1 MQTSR
6 YKYRSIMNNQA
17 VPVITI
23 DGPSGAGKG
32 TIAQMLALDLNW
44 NILDS
49 GALYRT
55 LAYFM
60 SEQNIELNDFE
71 KNKELIKEN
80 FTVKFDPGVAGE
92 PVKVI
97 FNNKDITKEVRT
109 EEIAKKTSDLAA
121 DPNIRDF
128 IKPCQ
133 RDFMKQPGLIAD
145 GRDMGTVI
153 FKDAH
158 YKIFLT
164 ASLEERAK
172 RRQVQLKRQGSE
184 VNMRLLLQE
193 LEDRD
198 KKDIEREHSPLRPAT
213 NSVIID
219 TSNLRPEGVV
229 EEIKKIL

>member
-1 MQTSR
+1 MKDQ
-6 YKYRSIMNNQA
+6 I

-32 TIAQMLALDLNW
+32 TIAQMLALDLKW

-60 SEQNIELNDFE
+60 LEQNIELLHFE

-80 FTVKFDPGVAGE
+80 FRVKFDPGTIGE
-92 PVKVI
+92 PVRVI
-97 FNNKDITKEVRT
+97 FNDDDITNKVRT

-121 DPNIRDF
+121 EPLIREF

-133 RDFMKQPGLIAD
+133 RNFMSLPGLIAD

-153 FKDAH
+153 FKDAKH
-158 YKIFLT
+158 KIFLT
-164 ASLEERAK
+164 ASIKERAK
-172 RRQVQLKRQGSE
+172 RRQTQLKRQGSK

-193 LEDRD
+193 LEERD
-198 KKDIEREHSPLRPAT
+198 KKDTERKHSPLKPAED
-213 NSVIID
+213 SIIID
-219 TSNLRPEGVV
+219 TSNLEPEGVIK
-229 EEIKKIL
+229 EIKKFI

>member
-1 MQTSR
+1 
-6 YKYRSIMNNQA
+6 MNTKP
-17 VPVITI
+17 VSVITI

-32 TIAQMLALDLNW
+32 TIAQMLALELKW

-60 SEQNIELNDFE
+60 MEQNISLDNFE
-71 KNKELIKEN
+71 QKKSFVKEN
-80 FTVKFDPGVAGE
+80 FIVNFDPGVVGE

-97 FNNKDITKEVRT
+97 FKDEDITNKVRT
-109 EEIAKKTSDLAA
+109 EEIAKKTSDLATE
-121 DPNIRDF
+121 PSIRDF

-133 RDFMKQPGLIAD
+133 RDFMQPPGLIAD

-153 FKDAH
+153 FKDART
-158 YKIFLT
+158 KIFLT

-172 RRQVQLKRQGSE
+172 RRKVQLKRQGSE

-193 LEDRD
+193 LEERD
-198 KKDIEREHSPLRPAT
+198 KKDIEREHSPLKPAT
-213 NSVIID
+213 DSVIID
-219 TSNLRPEGVV
+219 TSNLEPDGVI
-229 EEIKKIL
+229 EKIKKNL

>member
-1 MQTSR
+1 
-6 YKYRSIMNNQA
+6 MNEMN

-60 SEQNIELNDFE
+60 LEQNIGLNNFE
-71 KNKELIKEN
+71 KNKESIKEN
-80 FTVKFDPGVAGE
+80 FIVQFDPGIAGE

-97 FNNKDITKEVRT
+97 FKDEDITDKVRT

-121 DPNIRDF
+121 NPMIRDF

-133 RDFMKQPGLIAD
+133 RDFMKLPGLIAD

-153 FKDAH
+153 FKDAIH
-158 YKIFLT
+158 KIFLT
-164 ASLEERAK
+164 ASIQERAK

-193 LEDRD
+193 LQDRD
-198 KKDIEREHSPLRPAT
+198 KKDIERKHSPLKPAI

-229 EEIKKIL
+229 EEIKKNL